1 MSAIDSLLD
10 FIIHPSISIML
21 KLRALDFQKLILYG
35 SQLAILEI
43 QIKSKLLTIEVMQVA
58 IKVGL
63 FISIW

>member
-1 MSAIDSLLD
+1 
-10 FIIHPSISIML
+10 ML